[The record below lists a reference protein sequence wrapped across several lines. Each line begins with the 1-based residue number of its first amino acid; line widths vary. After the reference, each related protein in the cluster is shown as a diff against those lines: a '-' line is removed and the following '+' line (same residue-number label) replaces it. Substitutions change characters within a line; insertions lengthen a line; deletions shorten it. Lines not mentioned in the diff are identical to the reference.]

1 MWNIV
6 GDDKY
11 WISALKVRSAYGR
24 NNKNYGIIIVLTLIT
39 ITIFPLLGT
48 QLGMEANYP
57 DTVVGWIVWSVIKIA
72 LCVDNI
78 FIFQAFV
85 DQAEL
90 NVQYEPR
97 YIEAREI
104 VRKYRIGK
112 YNPMSPEE
120 RRRKMFSKKIIITVL
135 TSLISVALTEAILK
149 YNFADLIAY
158 SISMIMAVVFGVLNM
173 ADQEKYWVEEFYDYA
188 ITIKEEEEAKE
199 KQKQA
204 EIKAFEEEMNNNSNL
219 IEKLENDLKN
229 NEYKE
234 EN

>member
-1 MWNIV
+1 MLYNEE
-6 GDDKY
+6 KSKARREAFKNY
-11 WISALKVRSAYGR
+11 
-24 NNKNYGIIIVLTLIT
+24 KNYGIIIVLTLIT
-39 ITIFPLLGT
+39 VTIFPLMGT
-48 QLGMEANYP
+48 SVGMEANYP
-57 DTVVGWIVWSVIKIA
+57 NTIAGWVVWSVIKIA

-112 YNPMSPEE
+112 YSPMSPEE
-120 RRRKMFSKKIIITVL
+120 RRKKLLSRKVIITVL
-135 TSLISVALTEAILK
+135 TSLISVALTEAILH

-158 SISMIMAVVFGVLNM
+158 TISMIMAVVFGIISM

-188 ITIKEEEEAKE
+188 ITIKDEEEAKE

-204 EIKAFEEEMNNNSNL
+204 ELKAFQEEMKNDTSF
-219 IEKLENDLKN
+219 IESLENSLIKSN
-229 NEYKE
+229 
-234 EN
+234 

>member
-1 MWNIV
+1 MLYNEE
-6 GDDKY
+6 KSRARREAFKNY
-11 WISALKVRSAYGR
+11 
-24 NNKNYGIIIVLTLIT
+24 KNYGIIIVLTIVTVTL
-39 ITIFPLLGT
+39 FPLLGT
-48 QLGMEANYP
+48 SVGMEARYP
-57 DTVVGWIVWSVIKIA
+57 NTVIGWIVWAVIKIA

-78 FIFQAFV
+78 FIFQAFI

-112 YNPMSPEE
+112 YNPMSPEQ
-120 RRRKMFSKKIIITVL
+120 RKQKMLSKKVVITVL
-135 TSLISVALTEAILK
+135 TSLISVALTEALLK

-158 SISMIMAVVFGVLNM
+158 TLSMLMAIVFGILNM

-188 ITIKEEEEAKE
+188 ITIKEEEENKE

-204 EIKAFEEEMNNNSNL
+204 EIKALQEDMINNTNFV
-219 IEKLENDLKN
+219 EKLE
-229 NEYKE
+229 KE
-234 EN
+234 LNIIE

>member
-1 MWNIV
+1 MLYNEE
-6 GDDKY
+6 KSKARREAFKNY
-11 WISALKVRSAYGR
+11 
-24 NNKNYGIIIVLTLIT
+24 KNYGIIIVLTLVT
-39 ITIFPLLGT
+39 VTVFPLLGT
-48 QLGMEANYP
+48 SVGMEARYP
-57 DTVVGWIVWSVIKIA
+57 NTIVGWVVWAVIKIA

-90 NVQYEPR
+90 NVQYEQR

-120 RRRKMFSKKIIITVL
+120 RRKKMFSKKIIITIL
-135 TSLISVALTEAILK
+135 TSLISIALTEAILR
-149 YNFADLIAY
+149 YNWADLIAY
-158 SISMIMAVVFGVLNM
+158 SLSMIMAIVFGILSM

-204 EIKAFEEEMNNNSNL
+204 EIEAFKEEKENNTSF
-219 IEKLENDLKN
+219 IEKIENSLIKLN
-229 NEYKE
+229 
-234 EN
+234 

>member
-1 MWNIV
+1 MLYNEE
-6 GDDKY
+6 KSKARREAFKNY
-11 WISALKVRSAYGR
+11 
-24 NNKNYGIIIVLTLIT
+24 KNYGIIIVLTLVT
-39 ITIFPLLGT
+39 VTVFPLLGT
-48 QLGMEANYP
+48 SVGMEANYP
-57 DTVVGWIVWSVIKIA
+57 NTVAGWIVWSVIKIA
-72 LCVDNI
+72 LCVDNV

-120 RRRKMFSKKIIITVL
+120 RRKKMFSKKIIITVL

-158 SISMIMAVVFGVLNM
+158 TISMLMAVVFGILSM
-173 ADQEKYWVEEFYDYA
+173 ADQEKYWIEEFYDYA
-188 ITIKEEEEAKE
+188 ITIKEEEEEKE

-204 EIKAFEEEMNNNSNL
+204 ENKVFEEETINNTSFV
-219 IEKLENDLKN
+219 EKLENELKN
-229 NEYKE
+229 IEYKE
-234 EN
+234 V

>member
-1 MWNIV
+1 MLYNEE
-6 GDDKY
+6 KSKARREAFKNY
-11 WISALKVRSAYGR
+11 
-24 NNKNYGIIIVLTLIT
+24 KNYGIIIVLTLVT
-39 ITIFPLLGT
+39 VTVFPLLGT
-48 QLGMEANYP
+48 TVGMEANYP
-57 DTVVGWIVWSVIKIA
+57 NTVAGWIVWSVIKIA
-72 LCVDNI
+72 LCVDNV

-90 NVQYEPR
+90 NVQYETR

-120 RRRKMFSKKIIITVL
+120 RRKKMFSKKIVITVL
-135 TSLISVALTEAILK
+135 TSLISVALTEAILR

-158 SISMIMAVVFGVLNM
+158 TISMLMAIVFGILSM

-188 ITIKEEEEAKE
+188 INIRDEEENKI

-204 EIKAFEEEMNNNSNL
+204 EIEAFKEEQVNDTNF
-219 IEKLENDLKN
+219 IEKLENELIN
-229 NEYKE
+229 TN
-234 EN
+234 

>member
-1 MWNIV
+1 MLYNEE
-6 GDDKY
+6 KSKARREAFKNY
-11 WISALKVRSAYGR
+11 
-24 NNKNYGIIIVLTLIT
+24 KNYGIIIVLTLVT
-39 ITIFPLLGT
+39 VTVFPLLGT
-48 QLGMEANYP
+48 TVGMEANYP
-57 DTVVGWIVWSVIKIA
+57 NTVAGWIVWSVIKIA
-72 LCVDNI
+72 LCVDNV

-90 NVQYEPR
+90 NVQYETR

-120 RRRKMFSKKIIITVL
+120 RRKKMFSKKIVITVL
-135 TSLISVALTEAILK
+135 TSLISIALTEAILR

-158 SISMIMAVVFGVLNM
+158 TISMLMAIVFGILSM

-188 ITIKEEEEAKE
+188 INIRDEEENKI

-204 EIKAFEEEMNNNSNL
+204 EIEAFKEEQVNDTNF
-219 IEKLENDLKN
+219 IEKLENELIN
-229 NEYKE
+229 TN
-234 EN
+234 

>member
-1 MWNIV
+1 MLYNEE
-6 GDDKY
+6 KSKARREAFKQY
-11 WISALKVRSAYGR
+11 
-24 NNKNYGIIIVLTLIT
+24 KNYGIIIVLTLIT
-39 ITIFPLLGT
+39 VTIFPLLGT
-48 QLGMEANYP
+48 SVGMEARYP
-57 DTVVGWIVWSVIKIA
+57 NTVIGWIVWAVIKIA

-120 RRRKMFSKKIIITVL
+120 RKKKMLSKKVIITIL
-135 TSLISVALTEAILK
+135 TSLISVALTEALLK

-158 SISMIMAVVFGVLNM
+158 TISMIMAVVFGILNM

-199 KQKQA
+199 KKKQA
-204 EIKAFEEEMNNNSNL
+204 EIKALEEIKENNTSF
-219 IEKLENDLKN
+219 IEKLENELKN
-229 NEYKE
+229 TELKE
-234 EN
+234 ENNNGSI

>member
-1 MWNIV
+1 MLYNEE
-6 GDDKY
+6 KSKARREAFKNY
-11 WISALKVRSAYGR
+11 
-24 NNKNYGIIIVLTLIT
+24 KNYGIILVLTLVT
-39 ITIFPLLGT
+39 VTVFPLLGT
-48 QLGMEANYP
+48 SVGMEARYP
-57 DTVVGWIVWSVIKIA
+57 NTVVGWVVWAVIKIA

-90 NVQYEPR
+90 NVQYEQR
-97 YIEAREI
+97 YIDAREI

-120 RRRKMFSKKIIITVL
+120 RRKKMFSKKIIITIL
-135 TSLISVALTEAILK
+135 TSLISIALTEAILR
-149 YNFADLIAY
+149 YNWADLIAY
-158 SISMIMAVVFGVLNM
+158 SLSMIMAIVFGILSM

-204 EIKAFEEEMNNNSNL
+204 EIEAFKEEKENNTSF
-219 IEKLENDLKN
+219 IEKIENSLIKLN
-229 NEYKE
+229 
-234 EN
+234 

>member
-1 MWNIV
+1 MLYNEE
-6 GDDKY
+6 KSRARREAFKNY
-11 WISALKVRSAYGR
+11 
-24 NNKNYGIIIVLTLIT
+24 KNYGIIIVLTLVT
-39 ITIFPLLGT
+39 VTLFPLLGT
-48 QLGMEANYP
+48 QVGMEANYP
-57 DTVVGWIVWSVIKIA
+57 TTVVGWIVWSVTKIA

-112 YNPMSPEE
+112 YKPMSPEE
-120 RRRKMFSKKIIITVL
+120 RRRKMFSKKVIITVL

-158 SISMIMAVVFGVLNM
+158 TISMIMAIVFGILSM

-188 ITIKEEEEAKE
+188 INIRDEEEAKIKEKE
-199 KQKQA
+199 KQP
-204 EIKAFEEEMNNNSNL
+204 
-219 IEKLENDLKN
+219 KLEALEVEMVNNTDFALNLEKSLKELN
-229 NEYKE
+229 
-234 EN
+234 

>member
-1 MWNIV
+1 MLYNEE
-6 GDDKY
+6 KSKARREAFKNY
-11 WISALKVRSAYGR
+11 
-24 NNKNYGIIIVLTLIT
+24 KNYGIIIVLTLIT
-39 ITIFPLLGT
+39 VTLFPLLGT
-48 QLGMEANYP
+48 SVGMEAKYP
-57 DTVVGWIVWSVIKIA
+57 NTVAGWVVWVVIKIA

-90 NVQYEPR
+90 NVQYETR

-120 RRRKMFSKKIIITVL
+120 RRKKMFSKKIIITIL
-135 TSLISVALTEAILK
+135 TSLISVALTEAILH

-158 SISMIMAVVFGVLNM
+158 TISMIMAVVFGILSM

-199 KQKQA
+199 KKKQA
-204 EIKAFEEEMNNNSNL
+204 EIEALKENMVNDTNFV
-219 IEKLENDLKN
+219 EKLENELISI
-229 NEYKE
+229 E
-234 EN
+234 

>member
-1 MWNIV
+1 MLYNEE
-6 GDDKY
+6 KSKARREAFKNY
-11 WISALKVRSAYGR
+11 
-24 NNKNYGIIIVLTLIT
+24 KNYGIIIVLTLIT
-39 ITIFPLLGT
+39 VTIFPLMGT
-48 QLGMEANYP
+48 SVGMEANYP
-57 DTVVGWIVWSVIKIA
+57 NTIAGWVVWSVIKIA
-72 LCVDNI
+72 LCVDNV

-120 RRRKMFSKKIIITVL
+120 RKKKMLSKKIIITVL
-135 TSLISVALTEAILK
+135 TSLISVALTEAILH

-158 SISMIMAVVFGVLNM
+158 TISMIMAVVFGILSM

-204 EIKAFEEEMNNNSNL
+204 ELKAFQEELKNDKNFVES
-219 IEKLENDLKN
+219 LENSLIKLN
-229 NEYKE
+229 
-234 EN
+234 

>member
-1 MWNIV
+1 MLYNEE
-6 GDDKY
+6 KSRARREAFKNY
-11 WISALKVRSAYGR
+11 
-24 NNKNYGIIIVLTLIT
+24 KNYGIIIVLTLVT
-39 ITIFPLLGT
+39 VTLFPLLGT
-48 QLGMEANYP
+48 QVGMEANYP
-57 DTVVGWIVWSVIKIA
+57 TTVVGWIVWSVTKIA

-112 YNPMSPEE
+112 YRPMSPEE
-120 RRRKMFSKKIIITVL
+120 RRRKMFSKKVIITVL

-158 SISMIMAVVFGVLNM
+158 TISMIMAIVFGILSM
-173 ADQEKYWVEEFYDYA
+173 ADHEKYWVEEFYDYA
-188 ITIKEEEEAKE
+188 INIRDEEEAKIKEKE
-199 KQKQA
+199 KQP
-204 EIKAFEEEMNNNSNL
+204 
-219 IEKLENDLKN
+219 KLEALEVEMVNNTDFALNLEKSLKELN
-229 NEYKE
+229 
-234 EN
+234 

>member
-1 MWNIV
+1 MLYNEE
-6 GDDKY
+6 KSKARREAFKNY
-11 WISALKVRSAYGR
+11 
-24 NNKNYGIIIVLTLIT
+24 KNYGIIIVLTLIT
-39 ITIFPLLGT
+39 VTVFPLLGT
-48 QLGMEANYP
+48 QVGMEANYP
-57 DTVVGWIVWSVIKIA
+57 NTVAGWIVWSVIKIA

-112 YNPMSPEE
+112 YSPMSPEE
-120 RRRKMFSKKIIITVL
+120 RRKKMFSKKVIITIL

-158 SISMIMAVVFGVLNM
+158 TISMLMAVVFGILSM
-173 ADQEKYWVEEFYDYA
+173 ADQEKYWIEEFYDYA

-204 EIKAFEEEMNNNSNL
+204 EIEAFKENSINNTDFV
-219 IEKLENDLKN
+219 EKLENELNFIK
-229 NEYKE
+229 KE
-234 EN
+234 EITNECI

>member
-1 MWNIV
+1 MLYNEE
-6 GDDKY
+6 KSKARREAFKNY
-11 WISALKVRSAYGR
+11 
-24 NNKNYGIIIVLTLIT
+24 KNYGIIIVLTLVT
-39 ITIFPLLGT
+39 VTVFPLLGT
-48 QLGMEANYP
+48 SVGMEARYP
-57 DTVVGWIVWSVIKIA
+57 NTVVGWVVWAVIKIA

-90 NVQYEPR
+90 NVQYEQR
-97 YIEAREI
+97 YIDAREI

-120 RRRKMFSKKIIITVL
+120 RRKKMFSKKIIITIL
-135 TSLISVALTEAILK
+135 TSLISIALTEAILR
-149 YNFADLIAY
+149 YNWADLIAY
-158 SISMIMAVVFGVLNM
+158 SLSMIMAIVFGILSM

-204 EIKAFEEEMNNNSNL
+204 EIEAFKEEKENNTSF
-219 IEKLENDLKN
+219 IEKIENSLIKLN
-229 NEYKE
+229 
-234 EN
+234 

>member
-1 MWNIV
+1 MLYNEE
-6 GDDKY
+6 KSKARREAFKNY
-11 WISALKVRSAYGR
+11 
-24 NNKNYGIIIVLTLIT
+24 KNYGIIIVLTLVT
-39 ITIFPLLGT
+39 VTVFPLIGT
-48 QLGMEANYP
+48 SVGMEARYP
-57 DTVVGWIVWSVIKIA
+57 NTIVGWIVWSVIKIA

-90 NVQYEPR
+90 NVQYEER
-97 YIEAREI
+97 YIQAREI

-120 RRRKMFSKKIIITVL
+120 RKKKMLSKKVIITIL
-135 TSLISVALTEAILK
+135 TSLISVALTEAILR
-149 YNFADLIAY
+149 YNWADLIAY
-158 SISMIMAVVFGVLNM
+158 SLSMIMAIVFGILNM

-204 EIKAFEEEMNNNSNL
+204 EIKAFEEEKENNTNF
-219 IEKLENDLKN
+219 IEKIENSLIK
-229 NEYKE
+229 
-234 EN
+234 

>member
-1 MWNIV
+1 MLYNEE
-6 GDDKY
+6 KSKARREAFKNY
-11 WISALKVRSAYGR
+11 
-24 NNKNYGIIIVLTLIT
+24 KNYGIIIVLTLIT
-39 ITIFPLLGT
+39 VTVFPLLGT

-57 DTVVGWIVWSVIKIA
+57 NTVAGWIVWSVIKIA

-97 YIEAREI
+97 YLEARDI

-112 YNPMSPEE
+112 YTPMSPEE
-120 RRRKMFSKKIIITVL
+120 RRKKMFSKKIIITVL
-135 TSLISVALTEAILK
+135 TSLISIALTEAILK
-149 YNFADLIAY
+149 YNLADLIAY
-158 SISMIMAVVFGVLNM
+158 TISMLMAVVFGILSM

-188 ITIKEEEEAKE
+188 ITIKEEEEARI

-204 EIKAFEEEMNNNSNL
+204 EIESFKEEMNNNTNF
-219 IEKLENDLKN
+219 IEKLENELNLKN
-229 NEYKE
+229 KE
-234 EN
+234 V

>member
-1 MWNIV
+1 MLYNEE
-6 GDDKY
+6 KSRARREAFKNY
-11 WISALKVRSAYGR
+11 
-24 NNKNYGIIIVLTLIT
+24 KNYGIIVVLTLIT
-39 ITIFPLLGT
+39 VTVFPLLGT
-48 QLGMEANYP
+48 QVGMEANYP
-57 DTVVGWIVWSVIKIA
+57 DTVAGWIVWAVIKIA

-120 RRRKMFSKKIIITVL
+120 RRKKIFSKKIIITIL
-135 TSLISVALTEAILK
+135 TSLISIALTEAILK

-158 SISMIMAVVFGVLNM
+158 TISIIMAITFGILSM

-188 ITIKEEEEAKE
+188 ITIKEEEEKKE
-199 KQKQA
+199 KEKQA
-204 EIKAFEEEMNNNSNL
+204 EIKAFEEETINNTTFV
-219 IEKLENDLKN
+219 EKLENELKN
-229 NEYKE
+229 IENKEVKTNECL
-234 EN
+234 

>member
-1 MWNIV
+1 MLYNEE
-6 GDDKY
+6 KSKARREAFKNY
-11 WISALKVRSAYGR
+11 
-24 NNKNYGIIIVLTLIT
+24 KNYGIIIVLTLVT
-39 ITIFPLLGT
+39 VTVFPLLGT
-48 QLGMEANYP
+48 SVGMEANYP
-57 DTVVGWIVWSVIKIA
+57 NTVAGWIVWSVIKIA
-72 LCVDNI
+72 LCVDNV

-120 RRRKMFSKKIIITVL
+120 RRKKMFSKKIIITVL

-158 SISMIMAVVFGVLNM
+158 TISMLMAVVFGILSM
-173 ADQEKYWVEEFYDYA
+173 ADQEKYWIEEFYDYA
-188 ITIKEEEEAKE
+188 ITIKEEEEKKEKE
-199 KQKQA
+199 KQVKN
-204 EIKAFEEEMNNNSNL
+204 KAFEEETINNTSFV
-219 IEKLENDLKN
+219 EKLENELKN
-229 NEYKE
+229 IEYKE
-234 EN
+234 VKTNECL

>member
-1 MWNIV
+1 MLYNEE
-6 GDDKY
+6 KSKARREAFKNY
-11 WISALKVRSAYGR
+11 
-24 NNKNYGIIIVLTLIT
+24 KNYGIIIVLTLVT
-39 ITIFPLLGT
+39 VTVFPLLGT
-48 QLGMEANYP
+48 SVGMEARYP
-57 DTVVGWIVWSVIKIA
+57 NTVVGWVVWAVIKIA

-90 NVQYEPR
+90 NVQYEQR

-120 RRRKMFSKKIIITVL
+120 RRKKMFSKKIIITIL
-135 TSLISVALTEAILK
+135 TSLISIALTEAILR
-149 YNFADLIAY
+149 YNWADLIAY
-158 SISMIMAVVFGVLNM
+158 SLSMIMAIVFGILSM

-204 EIKAFEEEMNNNSNL
+204 EIEAFKEEKENNTSF
-219 IEKLENDLKN
+219 IEKIENSLIKLN
-229 NEYKE
+229 
-234 EN
+234 

>member
-1 MWNIV
+1 MLYNEE
-6 GDDKY
+6 KSRARREAFKNY
-11 WISALKVRSAYGR
+11 
-24 NNKNYGIIIVLTLIT
+24 KNYGIIVVLTLIT
-39 ITIFPLLGT
+39 VTLFPLLGT
-48 QLGMEANYP
+48 QVGMEANYP
-57 DTVVGWIVWSVIKIA
+57 TTVTGWIVWVVIKIA

-112 YNPMSPEE
+112 YKPMSPEE
-120 RRRKMFSKKIIITVL
+120 RRKKIFSKKVIITIL
-135 TSLISVALTEAILK
+135 TAMISVALTEAILR

-158 SISMIMAVVFGVLNM
+158 TISMIMAVVFGILSM

-188 ITIKEEEEAKE
+188 INIRDEEESKI

-204 EIKAFEEEMNNNSNL
+204 EIEAFKEEQVNDTNF
-219 IEKLENDLKN
+219 IEKLENELIN
-229 NEYKE
+229 TN
-234 EN
+234 

>member
-1 MWNIV
+1 MLYNEE
-6 GDDKY
+6 KSKARREAFKNY
-11 WISALKVRSAYGR
+11 
-24 NNKNYGIIIVLTLIT
+24 KNYGIIIVLTLIT
-39 ITIFPLLGT
+39 VTVFPLLGT
-48 QLGMEANYP
+48 QVGMEANYP
-57 DTVVGWIVWSVIKIA
+57 NTVAGWIVWSVIKIA

-120 RRRKMFSKKIIITVL
+120 RRKKMFSKKVIITIL

-158 SISMIMAVVFGVLNM
+158 TISMLMAVVFGILSM
-173 ADQEKYWVEEFYDYA
+173 ADQEKYWIEEFYDYA
-188 ITIKEEEEAKE
+188 ITIKDEEEAKE

-204 EIKAFEEEMNNNSNL
+204 EIEAFKENSINNTDFV
-219 IEKLENDLKN
+219 EKLENELNLIKKEDIT
-229 NEYKE
+229 NECI
-234 EN
+234 